1 MNAIFLLCQ
10 GDKLFSD
17 GPKRLSLSKG
27 SANTTM
33 LDESAGL
40 VGKQRTTMTV
50 FALESY
56 CFTTMSHQFVYF

>member
-1 MNAIFLLCQ
+1 
-10 GDKLFSD
+10 
-17 GPKRLSLSKG
+17 
-27 SANTTM
+27 M